1 MRDSSSPSCNHSA
14 RRQYIRQIR
23 SDALGSDADISET
36 ARGDHLAFG
45 RIVAAHQDRIFAY
58 LGRMGLDSAMAEDV
72 AQETFLR
79 VWRHAGKYDSR
90 LGSLTTWILT
100 IARNLALT
108 RLSLPVSRT
117 EAPVSAETLEIA
129 SDAPLPDEQL
139 VTQQRQQRLQAA
151 LARLSA
157 ADRSLLSS
165 SYIDDLDL
173 AAIARIEGCS
183 IGAAKVRLHRARQR
197 LRQILEADHE

>member
-1 MRDSSSPSCNHSA
+1 MDC
-14 RRQYIRQIR
+14 
-23 SDALGSDADISET
+23 DADIEET

-45 RIVAAHQDRIFAY
+45 RIVVAHQDRIFAY
-58 LGRMGLDSAMAEDV
+58 LGRMGLDSATAEDV
-72 AQETFLR
+72 AQEAFLR

-117 EAPVSAETLEIA
+117 EAPVSSQVLEIA

-139 VTQQRQQRLQAA
+139 VARQRQHRLQAA
-151 LARLSA
+151 LACLSA

-197 LRQILEADHE
+197 LRQILEADDE

>member
-1 MRDSSSPSCNHSA
+1 MDCE
-14 RRQYIRQIR
+14 
-23 SDALGSDADISET
+23 ADISAT

-45 RIVAAHQDRIFAY
+45 RIVLAHQDRVFAY

-79 VWRHAGKYDSR
+79 VWRHAGKYNSR
-90 LGSLTTWILT
+90 LGGLTTWILT
-100 IARNLALT
+100 IARNQALT
-108 RLSLPVSRT
+108 RLSLPVPRT
-117 EAPVSAETLEIA
+117 ETPVSDDTLEIA

-139 VTQQRQQRLQAA
+139 VTQQRQQQLQAA
-151 LARLSA
+151 LAGLSA

-197 LRQILEADHE
+197 LKQILERDNE

>member
-1 MRDSSSPSCNHSA
+1 LDR
-14 RRQYIRQIR
+14 
-23 SDALGSDADISET
+23 DADINET
-36 ARGDHLAFG
+36 AKGDHLAFG

-58 LGRMGLDSAMAEDV
+58 LGRMGLDGAMAEDV

-79 VWRHAGKYDSR
+79 VWRNAGKYDGR
-90 LGSLTTWILT
+90 LGSLTNWILT

-108 RLSLPVSRT
+108 RLSQPGRRAETPVS
-117 EAPVSAETLEIA
+117 SETLEIA
-129 SDAPLPDEQL
+129 SDTPLPDERL
-139 VTQQRQQRLQAA
+139 VTLQRQRRLHAA
-151 LARLSA
+151 LACLSA

-165 SYIDDLDL
+165 SYIEELDL
-173 AAIARIEGCS
+173 AAIASIEGCS

>member
-1 MRDSSSPSCNHSA
+1 LDC
-14 RRQYIRQIR
+14 
-23 SDALGSDADISET
+23 DADISET
-36 ARGDHLAFG
+36 AGGDHLAFG
-45 RIVAAHQDRIFAY
+45 RIVVAHQDRIFAY

-79 VWRHAGKYDSR
+79 VWRHAGKYNSR

-100 IARNLALT
+100 IARNLALS
-108 RLSLPVSRT
+108 RLSRPVSRT
-117 EAPVSAETLEIA
+117 ETPVSAETLEIA

-139 VTQQRQQRLQAA
+139 VALQRQHRLQAA
-151 LARLSA
+151 LACLSA

-165 SYIDDLDL
+165 SYIDELDL
-173 AAIARIEGCS
+173 AAIAKIEGCS

-197 LRQILEADHE
+197 LRQILEADNE